1 MVLVSME
8 SLALM
13 RADLSVVAV
22 EVTEVAAVATEVAT
36 EVVAVVAEVRDAVLV
51 LRANLVQRAVP
62 AVGREDPDKK
72 VTDPDMRATDPYRK
86 ATDPDMRAT
95 DPDRK
100 ATDPDMRATDPDRKA
115 TDPELRVELAVVR
128 EDPDLQELRVVKA
141 LLLRVVTRVSST
153 VRERKESREVSTA
166 SRVRRGSSSIPSTEK
181 TALAE
186 AEASPRAVTA
196 RVTGAPLRMRLRS
209 QLRRDLR
216 MPPPN
221 SLLLRSP
228 RLRKSLRR
236 EKKLQLR

>member
-1 MVLVSME
+1 MVLVLME

-22 EVTEVAAVATEVAT
+22 AVTEVAAVATEVVAVAT
-36 EVVAVVAEVRDAVLV
+36 EVVAEVRDAVLV

-72 VTDPDMRATDPYRK
+72 VTDPDMRV
-86 ATDPDMRAT
+86 T

-100 ATDPDMRATDPDRKA
+100 AI
-115 TDPELRVELAVVR
+115 DPELRVELAVVR
-128 EDPDLQELRVVKA
+128 EDPDLPELRVVKA

-166 SRVRRGSSSIPSTEK
+166 SRVRRESNSIPSTEK

-186 AEASPRAVTA
+186 AEVSPRAVTA
-196 RVTGAPLRMRLRS
+196 RVTGALLRMRLRS
-209 QLRRDLR
+209 LLRRELR
-216 MPPPN
+216 MPQPI
-221 SLLLRSP
+221 SLLLRNP

-236 EKKLQLR
+236 KKKLQLR